1 MNITLPQLFK
11 NEYHFRLIGPAD
23 EVKQDIICHN
33 IVLNNFWTKQN
44 QSSPYTGWGNY
55 NYFQGTAPSGLRLGK
70 GTGTPSVTDTAL
82 FSPLWAIKQANA
94 RAFSIS
100 ADKKI
105 GEAKLTY
112 IFPANSSYV
121 GVVTEAG
128 LTMCDRRG
136 DIGEDNLLVTHC
148 LIIDSEGNPISINK
162 TADDK
167 LEVTVTWRVIV
178 PDVLNNFKFLQAD
191 QGLLANLW
199 KMAGSWGSNTAG
211 MFYVTDLTINR
222 NRILRYTGDRP
233 AIDFSNIEKTYNT
246 RKLTFNTQR
255 INANVGNNRYYPCI
269 SLTGICYCAL
279 PNEEVFPAYN
289 ITGITIGTGN
299 GTTKQFKNP
308 LNYFK
313 KDTEKV
319 YIDGVLQT
327 RGVDYTIDY
336 KNNASLLPE
345 LSAGNYITRQYSD
358 KVMPSTTNAMLFIPE
373 EANYGTVDDSNLYG
387 MWLNKA
393 YHVELET
400 TCEINLIKLAGISFN
415 GNAANIRVKI
425 EYSVDDTSY
434 AELITTTSFNSR
446 NGITIPCDTIVAK
459 YLKFTIVEQTS
470 NTAYGG
476 TFSTQNSYKTFLG
489 YVGDP
494 NITFINA
501 PTENAIITMDVDMD
515 IPFKNENYVIDLS
528 ADITV

>member
-33 IVLNNFWTKQN
+33 IVLDRFWTKQN
-44 QSSPYTGWGNY
+44 QNAPYVGWSDHTY
-55 NYFQGTAPSGLRLGK
+55 YQGTAPSGLWLGK
-70 GTGTPSVTDTAL
+70 GTGTPSTSDTAL
-82 FSPLWAIKQANA
+82 FSPLWVITQANA
-94 RAFSIS
+94 RTFSIS

-112 IFPANSSYV
+112 IFPANNSYV
-121 GVVTEAG
+121 GVITEAG
-128 LTMCDRRG
+128 LTMCNRRG
-136 DIGEDNLLVTHC
+136 DGGEDNLLVTHC
-148 LIIDSEGNPISINK
+148 LVIDSEGNPISINK
-162 TADDK
+162 TEDDK

-191 QGLLANLW
+191 QGLLAKLW

-211 MFYVTDLTINR
+211 MFYATNLTINR
-222 NRILRYTGDRP
+222 NRILRYTGNSS
-233 AIDFSNIEKTYNT
+233 AITFSNIKKTYNT
-246 RKLTFNTQR
+246 RRLTFGTQR
-255 INANVGNNRYYPCI
+255 IDANVGNGRYYPCI
-269 SLTGICYCAL
+269 SLAGICYCAL
-279 PNEEVFPAYN
+279 PNEEVFPTYN
-289 ITGITIGTGN
+289 IAGITIGTGDGN
-299 GTTKQFKNP
+299 TKQFKNP

-313 KDTEKV
+313 KDTEKI

-345 LSAGNYITRQYSD
+345 LSAGNYIVQQYSD
-358 KVMPSTTNAMLFIPE
+358 KVMPSAYSNILFTPE
-373 EANYGTVDDSNLYG
+373 EDNYKNVDASNLYG
-387 MWLNKA
+387 MWLNEA

-400 TCEINLIKLAGISFN
+400 ACEINLIKLAGIRFS
-415 GNAANIRVKI
+415 GYASNIRVKI
-425 EYSVDDTSY
+425 EYSVDNTLY
-434 AELITTTSFNSR
+434 EELITTASFNSL
-446 NGITIPCDTIVAK
+446 NGINIPCNTIVAK
-459 YLKFTIVEQTS
+459 YLKFTIVEQS
-470 NTAYGG
+470 SYTAYGG
-476 TFSTQNSYKTFLG
+476 YFSKQDEYKTFLG

-501 PTENAIITMDVDMD
+501 PAENAIITMDVDMD